1 MFQTHELANTPPYE
15 AKLRAPPLLIHH
27 THIHYLHHLLEHY
40 CCNTFLFFFFFLCF
54 FFFYG
59 TPYLHLSMN
68 MYPICGSSCGLKK
81 WKQNEV
87 SLFFFFPPPPIS
99 LQDHP
104 QVPELIIYSA
114 GHWWARVMGTL
125 CFNLSTLSPPNLK
138 KKAGI
143 EDQFLPAC
151 HKPTTFRA
159 QLLMG
164 LFTTIATLELPLC
177 FFLLV
182 FVISSHFTLDI

>member
-1 MFQTHELANTPPYE
+1 MD
-15 AKLRAPPLLIHH
+15 
-27 THIHYLHHLLEHY
+27 
-40 CCNTFLFFFFFLCF
+40 
-54 FFFYG
+54 
-59 TPYLHLSMN
+59 
-68 MYPICGSSCGLKK
+68 LKK
-81 WKQNEV
+81 LKQNEV
-87 SLFFFFPPPPIS
+87 SLFFFFPPPPPNFPLGS
-99 LQDHP
+99 S
-104 QVPELIIYSA
+104 QVPESIIYSA
-114 GHWWARVMGTL
+114 GHWWAHVMGTL

-182 FVISSHFTLDI
+182 FVISSHFTLDIYRLHLEALFNIPMESRTSVL

>member
-87 SLFFFFPPPPIS
+87 TFSFFFAPLIS
-99 LQDHP
+99 LWDHP
-104 QVPELIIYSA
+104 KSQNWLFIQL
-114 GHWWARVMGTL
+114 GTGGL
-125 CFNLSTLSPPNLK
+125 VSWGPFVSTCRHLALQIWRK
-138 KKAGI
+138 KLALRTNSY
-143 EDQFLPAC
+143 Q
-151 HKPTTFRA
+151 H
-159 QLLMG
+159 
-164 LFTTIATLELPLC
+164 
-177 FFLLV
+177 
-182 FVISSHFTLDI
+182 VISQQHLGHNFWWVFSPR